1 MERNRE
7 MERIYMK
14 QLRDMESAVYFLT
27 AKKAQYER
35 DIYNLRLPYR
45 NPEEPIKPE
54 FDTGTVLE
62 NAIFIFIFRLI
73 QAVICIDICSYL
85 VWIFTDIFKNA
96 LEAII
101 FGSKIGFLIAI
112 IFVIVKVVSEIKSFT
127 FEKEEYQRVLANN
140 KTICQ
145 NNESA
150 YAINCSNA
158 DKKSAELVTINNEL
172 QRAKDILTEA
182 YSINWIPN
190 KYRDIRVVYYIADM
204 VTTSDI
210 NMDEALKYYLLQE
223 ANNKLDEI
231 LQKLDE
237 IIANQNEIICQQA
250 IAQSQNEALIS
261 QNKKMISQ
269 FANIESNTK
278 LAADYSAI
286 GANYSAATA
295 YFSLAT
301 YLKN

>member
-1 MERNRE
+1 M
-7 MERIYMK
+7 
-14 QLRDMESAVYFLT
+14 
-27 AKKAQYER
+27 
-35 DIYNLRLPYR
+35 RLPFR
-45 NPEEPIKPE
+45 NPSEPTKPE
-54 FDTGTVLE
+54 FDVLE
-62 NAIFIFIFRLI
+62 YLKELISLGMIVFLIVVPMMFTIWAIIELIDHDPFGRSIFERAKYSFITPKIFFLNI
-73 QAVICIDICSYL
+73 PCIIAIVSCI
-85 VWIFTDIFKNA
+85 IFTIIQIKKFNKRKSEYKTQLKKN
-96 LEAII
+96 EA
-101 FGSKIGFLIAI
+101 
-112 IFVIVKVVSEIKSFT
+112 T
-127 FEKEEYQRVLANN
+127 
-140 KTICQ
+140 CQ
-145 NNESA
+145 NNETN
-150 YAINCSNA
+150 YTINCSNA
-158 DKKSAELVTINNEL
+158 EKKSAELVTINNEL

-182 YSINWIPN
+182 YSINWIPS

-269 FANIESNTK
+269 FANIETNTK